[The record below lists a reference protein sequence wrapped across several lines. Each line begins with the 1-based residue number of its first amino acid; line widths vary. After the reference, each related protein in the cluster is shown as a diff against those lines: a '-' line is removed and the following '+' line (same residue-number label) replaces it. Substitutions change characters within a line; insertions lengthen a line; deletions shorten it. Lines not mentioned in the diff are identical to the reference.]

1 LHTAIEIFTD
11 SGKGYYIAM
20 LDITVFL
27 ATRIFKDIIELRQKS
42 IGKYP
47 LTFLAISFIA
57 TNNYK
62 YYHIT

>member
-1 LHTAIEIFTD
+1 
-11 SGKGYYIAM
+11 M